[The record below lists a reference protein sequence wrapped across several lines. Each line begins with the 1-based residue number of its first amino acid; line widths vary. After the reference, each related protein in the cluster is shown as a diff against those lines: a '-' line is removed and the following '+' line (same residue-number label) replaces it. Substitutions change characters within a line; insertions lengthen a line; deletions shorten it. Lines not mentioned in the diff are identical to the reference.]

1 MSFHK
6 RVVSAFRPVAVQERK
21 VSRAVVFFF
30 LLLLMN
36 RKPDWDRETRTF
48 SLKHSAAFLQSVP
61 K

>member
-1 MSFHK
+1 M
-6 RVVSAFRPVAVQERK
+6 SAFRPVAVQERK

>member
-1 MSFHK
+1 MSFHR

-36 RKPDWDRETRTF
+36 RKPDWDRDKNVVFEAFCCF
-48 SLKHSAAFLQSVP
+48 SAKCS
-61 K
+61 